1 MNSGGAYTIINIIF
15 TNKVNKEEKESTYS
29 NRFIVSIQ
37 LATFFFSFESKSCII
52 VMNLSAFMK
61 RRGGIS
67 NLKNETFTIQ
77 NKIFASKEGISQFQF
92 CDSKLREHTKL
103 KGEEKIN
110 HIVSK
115 KEWQWS
121 LAKGNLLLLL
131 SFLKWVRS

>member
-67 NLKNETFTIQ
+67 NLKNETFTI
-77 NKIFASKEGISQFQF
+77 
-92 CDSKLREHTKL
+92 
-103 KGEEKIN
+103 
-110 HIVSK
+110 
-115 KEWQWS
+115 
-121 LAKGNLLLLL
+121 
-131 SFLKWVRS
+131 